1 MAARS
6 SGSRSERIAREQRE
20 LQRVLSAQLS
30 AMWAQYERTG
40 YPARD
45 EDFPAVAA
53 FYWQAEGEF
62 IRRAGSDL
70 AAGGFD
76 VSDELTRV
84 LDYSADGVMRSIEES
99 LRRLGLVDSF
109 KPAWMPK

>member
-45 EDFPAVAA
+45 DDFPAVAA

-62 IRRAGSDL
+62 IRRAPGDRSRGFL
-70 AAGGFD
+70 YAGKRYGWETTNIGRLWVVD
-76 VSDELTRV
+76 WDTRKQ
-84 LDYSADGVMRSIEES
+84 
-99 LRRLGLVDSF
+99 LVCG
-109 KPAWMPK
+109 PPCAV